1 MRQWIYKY
9 TLGQE
14 LWSKLM
20 QIIFMY
26 TVYRSEGTDN
36 LYIITKK
43 MIKALLV
50 GAVCNWP
57 NSQSQAQGCGIGP
70 LGYIGWRAGTTT
82 LCQSG
87 TKNWASGQDS
97 SALTETDSPPIHRN
111 WNPWFRT
118 GFVAFQDPPSSNQ
131 NAAICPSPEA
141 RASMTI

>member
-57 NSQSQAQGCGIGP
+57 NS
-70 LGYIGWRAGTTT
+70 
-82 LCQSG
+82 
-87 TKNWASGQDS
+87 
-97 SALTETDSPPIHRN
+97 
-111 WNPWFRT
+111 
-118 GFVAFQDPPSSNQ
+118 
-131 NAAICPSPEA
+131 
-141 RASMTI
+141 